1 MSSLIIH
8 KVTRQKQGK
17 QGQIKLK
24 IGIPTNMKTENSI
37 VTFIFRHATC
47 HCAVKQV
54 PMLVEFVMVT
64 NLGAERTRPTDVG
77 GKKYFQD
84 GSYVWKT

>member
-1 MSSLIIH
+1 M
-8 KVTRQKQGK
+8 TRQKQGK

-54 PMLVEFVMVT
+54 PMVKFVMVT
-64 NLGAERTRPTDVG
+64 NLGAERTQLWRFV
-77 GKKYFQD
+77 
-84 GSYVWKT
+84 V

>member
-1 MSSLIIH
+1 M
-8 KVTRQKQGK
+8 TYCQKQGK

-54 PMLVEFVMVT
+54 HILVKFVMVT
-64 NLGAERTRPTDVG
+64 NLGAERTQLWRFV
-77 GKKYFQD
+77 
-84 GSYVWKT
+84 V